1 MESKN
6 NLTNIT
12 DNKVNNIKIVYTVE
26 EIQIM
31 LGIGKNQ
38 AYDLVKSG
46 VFPVRKIGSK
56 YLIPKAGFNN
66 WLNCGNTFND
76 IA

>member
-1 MESKN
+1 M
-6 NLTNIT
+6 TNIT
-12 DNKVNNIKIVYTVE
+12 DNKTNNNKVVYTVD
-26 EIQIM
+26 EIKNM
-31 LGIGKNQ
+31 LGIGINQ

-56 YLIPKAGFNN
+56 YLISKAGFNN
-66 WLNCGNTFND
+66 WLNNGDTFNN

>member
-1 MESKN
+1 M
-6 NLTNIT
+6 TNIT
-12 DNKVNNIKIVYTVE
+12 DNKINNTKVVYTVD
-26 EIQIM
+26 EIKNM
-31 LGIGKNQ
+31 LGIGINQ

-56 YLIPKAGFNN
+56 YVIPKAGFNN
-66 WLNCGNTFND
+66 WLNTGDTFND